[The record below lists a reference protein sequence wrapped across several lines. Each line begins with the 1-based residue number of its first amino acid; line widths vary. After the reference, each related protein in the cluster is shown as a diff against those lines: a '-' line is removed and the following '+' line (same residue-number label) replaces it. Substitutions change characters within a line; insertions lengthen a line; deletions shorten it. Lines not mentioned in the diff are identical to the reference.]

1 MDAIRETNLGTGAL
15 RRGKVRDCYE
25 FDNYLLLVVSDRI
38 SAFDVV
44 MPNGIPFKG
53 KVLNQI
59 SSFWF
64 DMTKDIIQ
72 NHVVTTDPAE
82 MVKRL
87 PELAGHEQILEGRSL
102 LATKTEAIPVECV
115 VRAYVAGSAWSEYT
129 ERGTVAEVEMP
140 KGMLKSQKLDTPMFT
155 PAIKAESGHDENISI
170 GRMKNILGRGLSES
184 IIETSFAL
192 FKKASEHAATRGMLI
207 ADTKFEFGLLDGH
220 LMLIDEIFTPDS
232 SRFWMIDEYEPGK
245 DQKGFDKQPLRDWL
259 QKLPDEGKWDKT
271 PPAPELPDDVIN
283 YMSDLYRSAF
293 KMITGGEVN

>member
-1 MDAIRETNLGTGAL
+1 MDIIRETDLGVGTF

-25 FDNYLLLVVSDRI
+25 LDDYLLLVVTDRI

-44 MPNGIPFKG
+44 MPGGIPDKG
-53 KVLNQI
+53 KVLNQV

-64 DMTKDIIQ
+64 EMTKDIVR
-72 NHVVTTDPAE
+72 NHVVTTDVAE
-82 MVKRL
+82 MVKKL
-87 PELAGHEQILEGRSL
+87 PGLAGHEQVLEGRSL
-102 LATKTEAIPVECV
+102 LATRTETIPVECV

-129 ERGTVAEVEMP
+129 ERGTVAEVKMP
-140 KGMLKSQKLDTPMFT
+140 AGMVKSQKLDTPMFT

-170 GRMKNILGRGLSES
+170 GRMKNMIGRGLSES

-192 FKKASEHAATRGMLI
+192 FKKASDYAATRGMLI

-245 DQKGFDKQPLRDWL
+245 DQQGFDKQPLRDWL
-259 QKLPDEGKWDKT
+259 QKLTDEGKWDKT
-271 PPAPELPDDVIN
+271 PPAPELPAEVVD
-283 YMSDLYRSAF
+283 YMSDLYRKAF
-293 KMITGGEVN
+293 RMITGDEVK